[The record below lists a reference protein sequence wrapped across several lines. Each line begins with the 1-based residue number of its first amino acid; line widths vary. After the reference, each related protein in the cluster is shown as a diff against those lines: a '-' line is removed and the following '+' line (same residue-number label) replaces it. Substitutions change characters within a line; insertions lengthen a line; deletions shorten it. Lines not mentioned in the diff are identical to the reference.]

1 MSTRL
6 TRGTGV
12 RRRSR
17 GAPRTGVRS
26 SAVLLVLLALA
37 LTLGVDAASATAALS
52 FAAPK
57 SYAAGEYPNSVA
69 VGDLNGDGKADVAV
83 ANVDSDTVSVL
94 VNGGEGRLG
103 SRRDYTTGDDPSSVA
118 LADLDRNGT
127 LDLAVTNS
135 SSDTVS
141 VLLNAGDG
149 RLTSKRD
156 YATGDLPNKVA
167 IGDLSG
173 DGKPDLTVAND
184 GGPGGGISVLL
195 NSGDGSFQ
203 RKRDYATAA
212 AMHTLAIGDLN
223 GDGKPDLVAADG
235 EDHVSVLFNQGD
247 GSFGSKH
254 DYDAGGS
261 VSLAIGDLNGDGKPD
276 LATGNIDDHA
286 VTAFIN
292 VGDGRFGARRR
303 YKTRGGPSSIAIGDL
318 NGDGKPDLVTAN
330 LDASTVSVLVNGGD
344 ARFESSLE
352 FRAGPRP
359 EKAAIG
365 DLTGDGRPDLV
376 TADSGRN
383 PGPSTVSVLANA
395 PGLCAVQDVRRST
408 FLVAKRTLARAH
420 CRVGK
425 IRRTYSKSFV
435 RGRVISQKPGPY
447 TVLPNGGRVNLVVSR
462 GRKR

>member
-1 MSTRL
+1 
-6 TRGTGV
+6 
-12 RRRSR
+12 
-17 GAPRTGVRS
+17 
-26 SAVLLVLLALA
+26 
-37 LTLGVDAASATAALS
+37 LTLGVDAASATPALS

-57 SYAAGEYPNSVA
+57 SYGAGEYPNSVA

-83 ANVDSDTVSVL
+83 ANIDSDTVSVL

-103 SRRDYTTGDDPSSVA
+103 SRRDYTTGDDPGSVA

-127 LDLAVTNS
+127 LDLAVTNT

-156 YATGDLPNKVA
+156 YATGGQPRKVA
-167 IGDLSG
+167 IGDLNG
-173 DGKPDLTVAND
+173 DGKPDLAIAND
-184 GGPGGGISVLL
+184 VGPGGGISVLL

-203 RKRDYATAA
+203 PKRDYAPAD

-223 GDGKPDLVAADG
+223 GDGKPDLAAADG
-235 EDHVSVLFNQGD
+235 SDHVSVLFNRGD
-247 GSFGSKH
+247 GSFGAERY
-254 DYDAGGS
+254 YDAGGS
-261 VSLAIGDLNGDGKPD
+261 VSLALGDLNGDGRPD
-276 LATGNIDDHA
+276 LATGNIDDHS

-292 VGDGRFGARRR
+292 AGNGRFGARRR

-344 ARFESSLE
+344 ARFDSSLE
-352 FRAGPRP
+352 YRAGPRP

-376 TADSGRN
+376 TADSGLHTG
-383 PGPSTVSVLANA
+383 PGTVSVLVNS
-395 PGLCAVQDVRRST
+395 PGLCAVQNVKGNS
-408 FLVAKRTLARAH
+408 FQVARRTLARAR
-420 CRVGK
+420 CRVGT
-425 IRRTYSKSFV
+425 IRRVYSNTV
-435 RGRVISQKPGPY
+435 RRGRVISQRPKAY
-447 TVLPNGGRVNLVVSR
+447 KVLPKGGKVNLVVSR